1 MYISFLVNAC
11 CCCFFFV
18 TEEELGH
25 SLKAPKE
32 KKTDAETGVKIEN
45 QGITDW
51 WLHLSR
57 KNPYLHDGRHVS
69 LTPAP
74 PSTWNS
80 KTAWASSHIRISIAF
95 NPPPPPPP
103 VGFSSIP
110 SVVGMW
116 IFSGITEWSFSYSW
130 ILTNSPSQS
139 PSFGD
144 QYTLLTRCILWSCL
158 VRESRLKKECP
169 AFHFCIHS
177 SSVNEHC

>member
-1 MYISFLVNAC
+1 MLVVV
-11 CCCFFFV
+11 FFV

-25 SLKAPKE
+25 ILKAPKE

-57 KNPYLHDGRHVS
+57 KNPHLHDGMHVS
-69 LTPAP
+69 LTP
-74 PSTWNS
+74 
-80 KTAWASSHIRISIAF
+80 
-95 NPPPPPPP
+95 PPPLPLGIPKLLEPPLTSGFPKLLTPPP
-103 VGFSSIP
+103 VGFSSMP

-139 PSFGD
+139 PGFGD

-158 VRESRLKKECP
+158 VRESWLKKACP

-177 SSVNEHC
+177 LSVNEHC

>member
-11 CCCFFFV
+11 CCFFCHRGRARSHSQSPKTEKDRRRDRGKDREPRYHWLMTAFV
-18 TEEELGH
+18 KKKSTP
-25 SLKAPKE
+25 SRRKARFFDP
-32 KKTDAETGVKIEN
+32 
-45 QGITDW
+45 
-51 WLHLSR
+51 
-57 KNPYLHDGRHVS
+57 P
-69 LTPAP
+69 P

-95 NPPPPPPP
+95 NPPPP
-103 VGFSSIP
+103 VGFSSMP

-139 PSFGD
+139 PGFGD

-158 VRESRLKKECP
+158 VRESWLKKACP

-177 SSVNEHC
+177 LSVNEHC